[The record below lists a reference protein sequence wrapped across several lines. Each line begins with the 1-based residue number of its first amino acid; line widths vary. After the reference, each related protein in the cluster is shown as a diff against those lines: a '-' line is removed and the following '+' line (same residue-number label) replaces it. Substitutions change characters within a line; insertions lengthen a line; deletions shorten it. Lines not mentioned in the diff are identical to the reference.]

1 MTPEEKLR
9 CKKIVDELMGYIDAI
24 VADFHLPV
32 EEEEEELSGCCSAPI
47 IHHDI
52 CSSCNEHI

>member
-32 EEEEEELSGCCSAPI
+32 EEEEELSDCCSAPI

-52 CSSCNEHI
+52 CSECNEHI